1 MGSDCSYIQLNPV
14 PGAGAQIAGIT
25 TKPKED
31 KMDKTKLKTYLERI
45 FALEDEKKE
54 LARDIK
60 KVYTDAEL
68 DGVNSTELKMAV
80 KLAKMTRRERDA
92 MESVAAVID

>member
-1 MGSDCSYIQLNPV
+1 
-14 PGAGAQIAGIT
+14 
-25 TKPKED
+25 
-31 KMDKTKLKTYLERI
+31 MDKAKLKTYLERI

>member
-1 MGSDCSYIQLNPV
+1 
-14 PGAGAQIAGIT
+14 
-25 TKPKED
+25 
-31 KMDKTKLKTYLERI
+31 MDKAKLKIYLERI

-60 KVYTDAEL
+60 KVYTDAEM
-68 DGVNSTELKMAV
+68 DGVNGTELKMAV